1 MTYPTKRRP
10 IKRRLKRCLK
20 AAETRGD
27 EKEADA
33 ILLKVRWQLEKQKTR
48 KETTK

>member
-1 MTYPTKRRP
+1 MIYRTKPRP
-10 IKRRLKRCLK
+10 IKSRLKRCLK
-20 AAETRGD
+20 AAESRGD

-33 ILLKVRWQLEKQKTR
+33 ILLKVRWQLEKQKTQ